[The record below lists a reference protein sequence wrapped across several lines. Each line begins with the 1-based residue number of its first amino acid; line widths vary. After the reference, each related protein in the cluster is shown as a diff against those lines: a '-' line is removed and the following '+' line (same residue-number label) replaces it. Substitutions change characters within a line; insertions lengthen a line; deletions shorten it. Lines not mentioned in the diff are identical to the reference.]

1 MSNGLGFAF
10 LCSFPLACREIYPVV
25 PGVSEGMVV
34 PKEGKFQMMVLL
46 MRARED
52 AGINRARRVPA
63 GLRSHWVLMAWVM
76 AVRVTT
82 VHMVEGLLAPQLTQV
97 SWQA

>member
-1 MSNGLGFAF
+1 M
-10 LCSFPLACREIYPVV
+10 V

-46 MRARED
+46 MSARDD
-52 AGINRARRVPA
+52 ADTNRARRVPA

-97 SWQA
+97 SWQV

>member
-1 MSNGLGFAF
+1 MSNGLGFGF
-10 LCSFPLACREIYPVV
+10 LCSFPLACRELYPEV

-46 MRARED
+46 SARDD
-52 AGINRARRVPA
+52 AGTGRARRVLA
-63 GLRSHWVLMAWVM
+63 GLCSHWVLMAWVM

-82 VHMVEGLLAPQLTQV
+82 VHMVEGLLLAPQLTQV
-97 SWQA
+97 LWQA